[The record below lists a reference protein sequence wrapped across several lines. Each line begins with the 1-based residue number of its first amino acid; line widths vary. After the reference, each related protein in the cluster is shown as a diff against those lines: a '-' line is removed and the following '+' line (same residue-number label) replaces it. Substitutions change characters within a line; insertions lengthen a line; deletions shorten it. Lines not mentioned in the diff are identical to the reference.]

1 MENKKRKTLSM
12 AALIVSI
19 LPTATLVPVFLK
31 ITLPEG
37 VNTVWAG
44 INVASAVAGFVLS
57 GICVRSDETVANGI
71 QTVLRPAIQVR
82 FSGQPKGEMDGSC
95 HRAGTP
101 QRILYRHISPGQAY
115 NAKP

>member
-19 LPTATLVPVFLK
+19 LPAATLVPVFLK

-44 INVASAVAGFVLS
+44 VNVVSAVAGFILS
-57 GICVRSDETVANGI
+57 GICVRSDESRSPVNIASTLISAFWCLLMMGMV
-71 QTVLRPAIQVR
+71 VLALFLTFMR
-82 FSGQPKGEMDGSC
+82 
-95 HRAGTP
+95 
-101 QRILYRHISPGQAY
+101 
-115 NAKP
+115 

>member
-19 LPTATLVPVFLK
+19 LPAATLVPVFLK

-44 INVASAVAGFVLS
+44 VNVASAVAGFVLS
-57 GICVRSDETVANGI
+57 GICVRSDESRSPVNIASTLISAFWCLLIMGMV
-71 QTVLRPAIQVR
+71 VLALFLTFMR
-82 FSGQPKGEMDGSC
+82 
-95 HRAGTP
+95 
-101 QRILYRHISPGQAY
+101 
-115 NAKP
+115 

>member
-19 LPTATLVPVFLK
+19 LPAATLVPVFLK
-31 ITLPEG
+31 IILPEG

-57 GICVRSDETVANGI
+57 GICVRSDESRSPVNIASTLISAFWCLLMMGMV
-71 QTVLRPAIQVR
+71 VLALFLTFMR
-82 FSGQPKGEMDGSC
+82 
-95 HRAGTP
+95 
-101 QRILYRHISPGQAY
+101 
-115 NAKP
+115 

>member
-57 GICVRSDETVANGI
+57 GICVRSDESRSPVNIASTLISAFWCLLMMGMV
-71 QTVLRPAIQVR
+71 VLALFLRN
-82 FSGQPKGEMDGSC
+82 
-95 HRAGTP
+95 H
-101 QRILYRHISPGQAY
+101 
-115 NAKP
+115 

>member
-19 LPTATLVPVFLK
+19 LPAATLVPVFLK

-44 INVASAVAGFVLS
+44 VNVASAVAGFVLS
-57 GICVRSDETVANGI
+57 GICVRSDESRSPVNIASTLISAFWCLLMMGMV
-71 QTVLRPAIQVR
+71 VLALFLTFMR
-82 FSGQPKGEMDGSC
+82 
-95 HRAGTP
+95 
-101 QRILYRHISPGQAY
+101 
-115 NAKP
+115 

>member
-19 LPTATLVPVFLK
+19 LPTATLVPVSLK

-57 GICVRSDETVANGI
+57 GICVRSDESRSPVNIASTLISAFWCLLMMGMV
-71 QTVLRPAIQVR
+71 VLALFLTFMR
-82 FSGQPKGEMDGSC
+82 
-95 HRAGTP
+95 
-101 QRILYRHISPGQAY
+101 
-115 NAKP
+115 

>member
-19 LPTATLVPVFLK
+19 FPASTLVPVFLK

-44 INVASAVAGFVLS
+44 VNVANAVAGFILS
-57 GICVRSDETVANGI
+57 GICVRSDESRSPVNIASTLISAFWCLLMMGMV
-71 QTVLRPAIQVR
+71 VLELFLTFMR
-82 FSGQPKGEMDGSC
+82 
-95 HRAGTP
+95 
-101 QRILYRHISPGQAY
+101 
-115 NAKP
+115 

>member
-1 MENKKRKTLSM
+1 M

-19 LPTATLVPVFLK
+19 FPASTLVPVFLK

-57 GICVRSDETVANGI
+57 GICVRSDESRSPVNIASTLISAFWCLLMMGMV
-71 QTVLRPAIQVR
+71 VLALFLTFMR
-82 FSGQPKGEMDGSC
+82 
-95 HRAGTP
+95 
-101 QRILYRHISPGQAY
+101 
-115 NAKP
+115 

>member
-31 ITLPEG
+31 IILPEG

-44 INVASAVAGFVLS
+44 VNVASAVAGFVLS
-57 GICVRSDETVANGI
+57 GICVRSDESRSPVNIASTLISAFWCLLMMGMV
-71 QTVLRPAIQVR
+71 VLALFLTFMR
-82 FSGQPKGEMDGSC
+82 
-95 HRAGTP
+95 
-101 QRILYRHISPGQAY
+101 
-115 NAKP
+115 

>member
-19 LPTATLVPVFLK
+19 LPVATLVPVFLK

-44 INVASAVAGFVLS
+44 VNVVSAVLGFVLS
-57 GICVRSDETVANGI
+57 GICVRSDESRSPVNIASTVISAFWCLLMMGMV
-71 QTVLRPAIQVR
+71 VLALFLTFMR
-82 FSGQPKGEMDGSC
+82 
-95 HRAGTP
+95 
-101 QRILYRHISPGQAY
+101 
-115 NAKP
+115 

>member
-57 GICVRSDETVANGI
+57 GICVRSDESRSPVNIASTLIRAFWCLLMMGMV
-71 QTVLRPAIQVR
+71 VLALFLTFMR
-82 FSGQPKGEMDGSC
+82 
-95 HRAGTP
+95 
-101 QRILYRHISPGQAY
+101 
-115 NAKP
+115 